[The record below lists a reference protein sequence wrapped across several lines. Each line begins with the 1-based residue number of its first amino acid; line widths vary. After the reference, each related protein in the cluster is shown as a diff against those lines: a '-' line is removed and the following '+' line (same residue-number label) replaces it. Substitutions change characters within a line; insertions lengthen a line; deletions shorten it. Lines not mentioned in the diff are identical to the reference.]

1 MFKELV
7 DALKKRPLLDQMI
20 AEMEQMLAEAIHMY
34 RPSAEVLTGKQPL
47 TEETH
52 RMIYATDRKINHL
65 QRKIRK
71 QLVEHLIVAPGAD
84 VPICLIL
91 MSITKDAERVGD
103 LCKNLLEVAEDLGGP
118 LDGGKYSDRFVQVL
132 TDAEALFRPTV
143 EAFRKSDKQLGRE
156 ALEKSRSLAKECDA
170 VIEDLMQDDLPCR
183 KAVLYT
189 LLARHLKRICSHL
202 SNISSSV
209 VMPLHKLDYFDEK
222 WGDAY

>member
-1 MFKELV
+1 MFKKLL

-20 AEMEQMLAEAIHMY
+20 SEMEQMLAEAVHMY
-34 RPSAEVLTGKQPL
+34 RPSAEVLTGRRPL

-52 RMIYATDRKINHL
+52 RMIYETDRKINQL
-65 QRKIRK
+65 QRRIRK

-118 LDGGKYSDRFVQVL
+118 LDGGKYESQFGL
-132 TDAEALFRPTV
+132 ILKNTEELFQPTV
-143 EAFRKSDKQLGRE
+143 EAFRKSDKQLGHD
-156 ALEKSRSLAKECDA
+156 ALEKSRQLAKKCDA
-170 VIEDLMQDDLPCR
+170 VIEELMQDDLPCR
-183 KAVLYT
+183 KAVLFT

-202 SNISSSV
+202 SNIASSV

-222 WGDAY
+222 WGNTY

>member
-1 MFKELV
+1 MFKKLI

-20 AEMEQMLAEAIHMY
+20 AEMEQMLAEAINMY
-34 RPSAEVLTGKQPL
+34 RPSAEVLTGKRPL
-47 TEETH
+47 SKETH
-52 RMIYATDRKINHL
+52 RMIYETDRKINHL
-65 QRKIRK
+65 QRNIRK
-71 QLVEHLIVAPGAD
+71 QLVEHLIVAPGSD

-118 LDGGKYSDRFVQVL
+118 LDGGKYSDRFVQIL
-132 TDAEALFRPTV
+132 KNAEGLFRPTV
-143 EAFRKSDKQLGRE
+143 EAFRKSDKQLGHD
-156 ALEKSRSLAKECDA
+156 ALEKSRRLAKECDA
-170 VIEDLMQDDLPCR
+170 IIEDLMQDDLPCR

-222 WGDAY
+222 WSDIY

>member
-1 MFKELV
+1 MFKKLIGS
-7 DALKKRPLLDQMI
+7 LRQRPLLNQMI
-20 AEMEQMLAEAIHMY
+20 SEMEQMLAEAVHMY
-34 RPSAEVLTGKQPL
+34 HPSAEVLTGKRPL

-52 RMIYATDRKINHL
+52 RMIYQTDRKINQL

-71 QLVEHLIVAPGAD
+71 QLVEHLIVAPGSD

-118 LDGGKYSDRFVQVL
+118 LDGEKYEGQFGL
-132 TDAEALFRPTV
+132 ILKETGELFQPTV
-143 EAFRKSDKQLGRE
+143 EAFRTSDKQLGHD
-156 ALEKSRSLAKECDA
+156 ALEKGRQMAKKCDA
-170 VIEDLMQDDLPCR
+170 VIKELMQDDLPCR
-183 KAVLYT
+183 KAVLFT
-189 LLARHLKRICSHL
+189 LLARHLKRICAHL

-222 WGDAY
+222 WGDPY

>member
-1 MFKELV
+1 MFKKLL

-20 AEMEQMLAEAIHMY
+20 AEMEQMLAEAVHMY
-34 RPSAEVLTGKQPL
+34 RPSAEVLTGKRPL
-47 TEETH
+47 TRETH
-52 RMIYATDRKINHL
+52 RMIYEIDRKINQL
-65 QRKIRK
+65 QRRIRK
-71 QLVEHLIVAPGAD
+71 QLVEHLIVAPGTD

-118 LDGGKYSDRFVQVL
+118 LDEGKYGDQFSRIL
-132 TDAEALFRPTV
+132 REAEGLFQPTV
-143 EAFRKSDKQLGRE
+143 EAFRKSDKQLGHD
-156 ALEKSRSLAKECDA
+156 ALEKSRHLAKRCDA
-170 VIEDLMQDDLPCR
+170 VIEELLQDELPCR

-189 LLARHLKRICSHL
+189 LLARHLKRICLHL

-222 WGDAY
+222 WGDTY

>member
-1 MFKELV
+1 MFKKLI

-20 AEMEQMLAEAIHMY
+20 SEMEQMLAEAVHMY
-34 RPSAEVLTGKQPL
+34 RPAAEVLTGQRPL
-47 TEETH
+47 TKETH
-52 RMIYATDRKINHL
+52 RMIYETDRKINQL

-103 LCKNLLEVAEDLGGP
+103 LCKNLLEVAEDLGGK
-118 LDGGKYSDRFVQVL
+118 LDGGRYEKRFKL
-132 TDAEALFRPTV
+132 LLSETGGLFQPTV
-143 EAFRKSDKQLGRE
+143 EAFRKSDKQLGHE
-156 ALEKSRSLAKECDA
+156 ALEKSRGMAKRCDE
-170 VIEDLMQDDLPCR
+170 VIEDLMKDDLSCR
-183 KAVLYT
+183 KAVLFT

-222 WGDAY
+222 WGDTY